1 MQYGVLGAGRA
12 VATWKECVDRVK
24 MQGGCR
30 DDVKCRMG
38 AGRGLRGQGGEFGCR
53 VGAWGGA
60 GRGLRVQ
67 GRVVCRKRFR
77 VQRRWGAE
85 CREVS
90 LGADLVHGEVQ
101 GGDLGC
107 RAERLGACKGSGC
120 RRDAEGGPHPLTS
133 SFPGSKSRTYQVV
146 LGEYDMSAGEGPEQ
160 RIPVNS
166 DDIFVHPKWLS
177 FCAACG

>member
-1 MQYGVLGAGRA
+1 MTCSAGWAQGGGSEGREVSLGAGW
-12 VATWKECVDRVK
+12 VHGEV
-24 MQGGCR
+24 QGG
-30 DDVKCRMG
+30 G
-38 AGRGLRGQGGEFGCR
+38 F
-53 VGAWGGA
+53 
-60 GRGLRVQ
+60 
-67 GRVVCRKRFR
+67 VCRKRFR

-133 SFPGSKSRTYQVV
+133 SFPGSNSRTYQVV